1 MRTEC
6 AAGLTCIELGLAAP
20 TDLQSPRCLVGLY
33 KNLIKIP
40 PDFHQ
45 RQIVIGKASLWG
57 VRHLSIEVEF
67 RCHGYVLHKNQ
78 DLTVPLLKFTFS
90 DSY

>member
-1 MRTEC
+1 MCCWTYLHR
-6 AAGLTCIELGLAAP
+6 AGLATP
-20 TDLQSPRCLVGLY
+20 TDLQSPRCLVGLH

-57 VRHLSIEVEF
+57 VRNLGIEVEF
-67 RCHGYVLHKNQ
+67 RCRVC
-78 DLTVPLLKFTFS
+78 LT
-90 DSY
+90 